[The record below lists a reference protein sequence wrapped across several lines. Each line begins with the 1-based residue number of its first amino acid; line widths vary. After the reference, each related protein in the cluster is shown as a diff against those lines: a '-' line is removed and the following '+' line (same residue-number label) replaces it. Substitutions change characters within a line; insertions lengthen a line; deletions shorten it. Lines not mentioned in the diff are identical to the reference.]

1 MVLHGHMT
9 LVHLLIHTQLGII
22 IIPVLLYRITKFA
35 SIILEG
41 NHNNKDNNNQ
51 QHNDSRH
58 GSAHN
63 NSSEISRIWCM
74 GVQVST

>member
-22 IIPVLLYRITKFA
+22 IIPVLLYRITNFA
-35 SIILEG
+35 LIILEG
-41 NHNNKDNNNQ
+41 NHNNKDNNQ

-58 GSAHN
+58 
-63 NSSEISRIWCM
+63 
-74 GVQVST
+74 VQCQCDVWFVTAFKRHYCNR